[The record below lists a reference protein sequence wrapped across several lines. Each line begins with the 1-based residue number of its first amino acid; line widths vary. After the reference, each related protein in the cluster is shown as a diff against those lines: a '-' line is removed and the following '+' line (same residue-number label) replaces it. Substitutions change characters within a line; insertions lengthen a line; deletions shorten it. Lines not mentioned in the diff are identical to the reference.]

1 MPESERERTNY
12 LRRRSFTAI
21 VSAEFDEIEGRAE
34 TDTQGLNLR
43 NPYGPMRSVR
53 TLLSLVGKWFLMLLG
68 AFLVFGLLLQGAAGL
83 VGEQVYDGVGS
94 FFVELATWY
103 SRPFV
108 LLYVLAYAV
117 SWGIDVAVASRRTA

>member
-12 LRRRSFTAI
+12 FRRRSLAAT
-21 VSAEFDEIEGRAE
+21 VSAEFDDVEGRAE

-43 NPYGPMRSVR
+43 NPYGPTRSVR

-68 AFLVFGLLLQGAAGL
+68 GFLVLGLLLQGAAEL

-117 SWGIDVAVASRRTA
+117 SWGIDVAVASRRTV